1 MTQQSKTTK
10 ANIEL
15 DEQAIA
21 DYLAQTPDFFDRH
34 ANLLSNLELSHES
47 GTAISLIERQ
57 VFVLRNK
64 NQRLESK
71 LFELVSLARENEKL
85 SRNIL
90 QLVVNLLW
98 SDDLESLLSSVV
110 DAMRHEFQVDYAS
123 VHLVTDDQSLCEE
136 FPQWYIHKDNEQ
148 YQSIREAVEADKP
161 LCGRLKK
168 DQIASMFVEKHAE
181 IESAALIP
189 LVSGANI
196 GFIGLGGQ
204 DADRFNPSMATNF
217 LTQIGEL
224 VSAAIGTYQNK

>member
-1 MTQQSKTTK
+1 MNSEPT
-10 ANIEL
+10 L
-15 DEQAIA
+15 DEKAVA
-21 DYLAQTPDFFDRH
+21 DYLEQTPDFFERH
-34 ANLLSNLELSHES
+34 ANLLSKLVLSHES
-47 GTAISLIERQ
+47 GNAISLIERQ

-64 NQRLESK
+64 NQRLETK

-123 VHLVTDDQSLCEE
+123 VHLITNEQSLCDEL
-136 FPQWYIHKDNEQ
+136 PQWYIHTENEA
-148 YQSIREAVEADKP
+148 YQSIRAAVEADKP
-161 LCGRLKK
+161 LCGRLSKE
-168 DQIASMFVEKHAE
+168 QISCMFAEKGAE

-204 DADRFNPSMATNF
+204 SSDRFNPTMATNF
-217 LTQIGEL
+217 LAQIGEL
-224 VSAAIGTYQNK
+224 VSAAIGTYQS